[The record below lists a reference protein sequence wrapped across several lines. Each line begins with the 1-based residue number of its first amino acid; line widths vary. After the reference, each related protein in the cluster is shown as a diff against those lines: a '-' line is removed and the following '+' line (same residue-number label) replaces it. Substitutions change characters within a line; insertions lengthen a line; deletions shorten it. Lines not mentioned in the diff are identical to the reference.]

1 MGDETT
7 DPEHPEY
14 LLPHSD
20 FGDPECCGLLFPVL
34 RGDQADLTCNE
45 CGTVVRV
52 VRAEDLRRT
61 QDEMQLSLDIASEQ
75 CPHCGAVNLFPGFSR
90 MMAYTCR
97 QCGEAVNL

>member
-1 MGDETT
+1 M
-7 DPEHPEY
+7 
-14 LLPHSD
+14 
-20 FGDPECCGLLFPVL
+20 
-34 RGDQADLTCNE
+34 
-45 CGTVVRV
+45 RV

-75 CPHCGAVNLFPGFSR
+75 CPHCGAVNLFPGFSP